1 MKIKLLGIFLI
12 FVGIALAAWLG
23 GYVMLYGGINAAIA
37 HVSAGAILRALFA
50 GVGCAPGYFFI
61 GMGITLLAAGRED

>member
-1 MKIKLLGIFLI
+1 MIFA
-12 FVGIALAAWLG
+12 GIALAAWLG

-50 GVGCAPGYFFI
+50 GVGCIPGYFLI
-61 GMGITLLAAGRED
+61 GAGMALVITGRED